1 MLKWINISPER
12 TLSNNDNQI
21 LKPSIRKKRQKE
33 RKKILIYA
41 KKSVLLKREINK
53 LQTIKTAIIVL

>member
-12 TLSNNDNQI
+12 TLSNNDNQT
-21 LKPSIRKKRQKE
+21 LKPSTRKKRQKE